1 MAQVDSVR
9 VFRGIYAGLAL
20 AMSETEED
28 LDFAALPSSD
38 EIAHS
43 AFETA
48 SRVITDDPRRSMR
61 GAQQELAGMIVVL
74 AVLEHGG
81 GSDGLTTEAV
91 AGELNGLWRL
101 IGRGWEN
108 EPVTAG

>member
-28 LDFAALPSSD
+28 LDFSALPSSD
-38 EIAHS
+38 EIAHT
-43 AFETA
+43 AFELA
-48 SRVITDDPRRSMR
+48 SRVITDDSRAAMR
-61 GAQQELAGMIVVL
+61 GAQQELTGTLVVL

-81 GSDGLTTEAV
+81 GSDGLASDAV
-91 AGELNGLWRL
+91 AGGLNGLWRL

-108 EPVTAG
+108 EPVSAG